1 MRQIVE
7 MPIEVMIEIDAPRL
21 VPQLLSWLSPPAYR
35 CGPSG
40 PCGCRVVDHRADDAD
55 EALRE
60 LHFFL
65 SAWAR
70 AQGDVAVSVQRAA

>member
-21 VPQLLSWLSPPAYR
+21 VPQLLSWLSTAGLSVQPV
-35 CGPSG
+35 G
-40 PCGCRVVDHRADDAD
+40 PCGCRVVDQRAEDAD

-65 SAWAR
+65 SAWAK
-70 AQGDVAVSVQRAA
+70 AQGDVAVSIRRAA